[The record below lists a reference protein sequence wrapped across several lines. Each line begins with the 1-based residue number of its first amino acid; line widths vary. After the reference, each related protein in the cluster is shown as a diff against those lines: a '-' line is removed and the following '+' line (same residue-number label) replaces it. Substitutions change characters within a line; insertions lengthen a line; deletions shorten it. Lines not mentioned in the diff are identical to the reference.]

1 MKKSIKWLWGA
12 LLLVLLMVGG
22 WYGYQRFIRPSI
34 SQQQQVKRVEKRHIK
49 LVAVGDS
56 LTYGQGDEKKN
67 GGYVGII
74 KQKIQDKYKKTS
86 VSTVNYGVSGD
97 RSDQILAR
105 LNKQAEMRKDLRDAD
120 VIVMTV
126 GGNDL
131 MQTLEKDIMMQSQA
145 KIQSSVNQAQGTYE
159 NKLNQLFT
167 AVRKE
172 NKHAPI
178 FVMSIYNPVYTYF
191 PDVAAIND
199 SINQW
204 NQATQSVTKKYSKM
218 HFVSIYKVMSYG
230 QYQTKAQWQQLIQQE
245 EKVNHG
251 KVQQSQLL
259 SIMSNKNHNLNEYI
273 STEDN
278 FHPNNL
284 GYQHMASR
292 LFKSMVK
299 YDSWEFVRE

>member
-1 MKKSIKWLWGA
+1 MKKRIKWFLIG
-12 LLLVLLMVGG
+12 LLLILLAIGG
-22 WYGYQRFIRPSI
+22 WGTYRYFLQPSFRHEQQIR
-34 SQQQQVKRVEKRHIK
+34 RVEKRHVK

-56 LTYGQGDEKKN
+56 LTYGQGDEKKD

-74 KQKIQDKYKKTS
+74 KQKIQDKYRKTS

-105 LNKQAEMRKDLRDAD
+105 LNKQAKMRKDLRDAD
-120 VIVMTV
+120 VIIMTV

-131 MQTLEKDIMMQSQA
+131 MQNLEKDIMMQSQS
-145 KIQSSVNQAQGTYE
+145 KIQASIDQAQKTYE
-159 NKLNQLFT
+159 DKLNQLFT

-172 NKHAPI
+172 NNHAPI
-178 FVMSIYNPVYTYF
+178 FVMGIYNPVYTYF
-191 PDVAAIND
+191 PNVAAIND

-204 NQATQSVTKKYSKM
+204 NRATENVTKKYSKM
-218 HFVSIYKVMSYG
+218 HFVSIYRVMSYG
-230 QYQTKAQWQQLIQQE
+230 QYQTKAQRQQLIQQE

-251 KVQQSQLL
+251 KVQQAQLL

-284 GYQHMASR
+284 GYQHMAKQ
-292 LFKSMVK
+292 LFKRMVK
-299 YDSWEFVRE
+299 YDSWEYERE

>member
-1 MKKSIKWLWGA
+1 
-12 LLLVLLMVGG
+12 
-22 WYGYQRFIRPSI
+22 
-34 SQQQQVKRVEKRHIK
+34 
-49 LVAVGDS
+49 
-56 LTYGQGDEKKN
+56 
-67 GGYVGII
+67 
-74 KQKIQDKYKKTS
+74 
-86 VSTVNYGVSGD
+86 
-97 RSDQILAR
+97 
-105 LNKQAEMRKDLRDAD
+105 MRKDLRDAD

-204 NQATQSVTKKYSKM
+204 NQATQSVTKKYSEM

-230 QYQTKAQWQQLIQQE
+230 QYQTKAQRQQLIQQE